1 MRNLHIEYGK
11 EVPYELRQEVYKETL
26 GNILTETY
34 PQPMFEP
41 CLCYYLLMV
50 LFGSGKVLHD
60 HPRTGENMFFGD
72 TYKMFPELT
81 QFLTK
86 KNGWGDS
93 YTNEERIEF
102 LKSVI
107 KN

>member
-26 GNILTETY
+26 NNILTGNY
-34 PQPMFEP
+34 PEPMFEP

-50 LFGSGKVLHD
+50 LFGSDTVLHC
-60 HPRTGENMFFGD
+60 HPGTDEDMFLGH
-72 TYKMFPELT
+72 TSKMFPELE

-86 KNGWGDS
+86 KDGWVDS

-107 KN
+107 KE